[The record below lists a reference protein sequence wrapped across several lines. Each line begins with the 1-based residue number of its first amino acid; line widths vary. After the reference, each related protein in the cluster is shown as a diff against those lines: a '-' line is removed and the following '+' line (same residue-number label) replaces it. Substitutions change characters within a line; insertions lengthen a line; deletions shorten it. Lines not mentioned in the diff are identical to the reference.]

1 MVVQITDMLLVNTLA
16 INMRNALLPF
26 CKQKHIQNNDLIIV
40 VSTRL
45 KQQQK
50 VLFKKI
56 YKYFWLKSFVSP
68 QVDKICFKNKVI
80 LFEEN
85 KKP

>member
-1 MVVQITDMLLVNTLA
+1 
-16 INMRNALLPF
+16 MRNALLPF

-85 KKP
+85 KKPY